1 MHTVDKSGLIGKA
14 SPSSINALK
23 NCGLAVY
30 RRRIHPRNQGPG
42 PSNPV
47 TRLGTA
53 AHRVLEWIAN
63 NVAEYANNPQ
73 LEESIRRRWAD
84 ESTSQEEEA
93 GEQVL
98 ERANGPVVRWPKF
111 AQIQE
116 DLVID
121 GLALA
126 KELAPLPPE
135 RVWAEREATNDQG
148 DLGGSIDLVLVNDD
162 NTATV
167 IDHKAG
173 AVTSGDMELGGRYS
187 NQLLLYASLVR
198 DLGPEPT
205 AAEIRPLGRQPF
217 PVEVSDRAIDAAVEA
232 GREEVSTYNTIVRS
246 GNPIQLAKPGEDAC
260 RWCEFLLDCEAIWG
274 MDRPDLGGI
283 ETLQGTIQKIET
295 AASGV
300 TALRLK
306 SSDGPVT
313 VTGLSPTRVP
323 AMREFNVGDAVRI
336 VGLAEREAGSYRPGG
351 SRLDAGLLNTFQQ
364 FA

>member
-1 MHTVDKSGLIGKA
+1 MGEPGLIEKA

-23 NCGLAVY
+23 KCGLAVY
-30 RRRIHPRNQGPG
+30 RRRIHPRDQGPG

-47 TRLGTA
+47 ARLGTA
-53 AHRVLEWIAN
+53 AHQVLEWIAN
-63 NVAEYANNPQ
+63 NAAECANNPQ

-84 ESTSQEEEA
+84 ETRTQEDAA
-93 GEQVL
+93 GGQVL
-98 ERANGPVVRWPKF
+98 ERANGPVTRWPKF

-116 DLVID
+116 DLVVD
-121 GLALA
+121 GIALA
-126 KELAPLPPE
+126 EELAPLPPE
-135 RVWAEREATNDQG
+135 RVWAEREATSNQG
-148 DLGGSIDLVLVNDD
+148 DLGGSIDLVLVDDD

-187 NQLLLYASLVR
+187 SQLLLYASLVQ

-217 PVEVSDRAIDAAVEA
+217 PVEVSDQAIDAAVEA
-232 GREEVSTYNTIVRS
+232 GREEVSTYNAIVRS
-246 GNPIQLAKPGEDAC
+246 GNLIQLAKPAEDAC

-274 MDRPDLGGI
+274 TGRPDLGEI

-295 AASGV
+295 AASKV
-300 TALRLK
+300 TALRLE

-313 VTGLSPTRVP
+313 VTGLSPAQVP
-323 AMREFNVGDAVRI
+323 AMREFEVGDEVRI
-336 VGLAEREAGSYRPGG
+336 VGLTQREQGSYRPGG
-351 SRLDAGLLNTFQQ
+351 SRLDAGLLNTLHQG
-364 FA
+364 A